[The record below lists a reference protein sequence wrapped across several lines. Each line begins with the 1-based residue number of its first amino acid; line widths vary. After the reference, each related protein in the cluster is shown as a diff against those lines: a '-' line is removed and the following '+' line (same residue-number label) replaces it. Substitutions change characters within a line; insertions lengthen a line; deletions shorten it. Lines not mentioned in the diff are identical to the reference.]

1 MKSGGLPQEA
11 QQWVSFFIHK
21 DRFTKP
27 TNREVVVVARKRNPK
42 TDEAE
47 KLFRKG
53 LKLKDIPTPQQVPKR
68 TDTPSNNTNHVC
80 EGPGRQDD
88 RDNV

>member
-1 MKSGGLPQEA
+1 MTAVEIRSACYGRLSNGSLFSYKKTDLQN
-11 QQWVSFFIHK
+11 K
-21 DRFTKP
+21 

-53 LKLKDIPTPQQVPKR
+53 LKLKDIASALDVP
-68 TDTPSNNTNHVC
+68 
-80 EGPGRQDD
+80 EGTVRRWKNSYKWDSE
-88 RDNV
+88 RSE